1 MNANA
6 ALARSHK
13 SVQELLADLFRG
25 KAVSLFHSSAVL
37 LV

>member
-1 MNANA
+1 MKANA

-13 SVQELLADLFRG
+13 TVHELLADLFRG
-25 KAVSLFHSSAVL
+25 NLSVFHSSAAL

>member
-13 SVQELLADLFRG
+13 TVQELLADLFRG
-25 KAVSLFHSSAVL
+25 KVVSLYSSAVL

>member
-1 MNANA
+1 MNANV
-6 ALARSHK
+6 ALVRSHN

-25 KAVSLFHSSAVL
+25 KVVSLFHSSAVL